1 MTLIGHSPFK
11 DTKTLKIFKCCA
23 KVKHFGCAVSLRE
36 LKIEQMFFL
45 KLIDYQKHN
54 NDQIRQM

>member
-1 MTLIGHSPFK
+1 MLCKSQTFWMCCVSKRIK
-11 DTKTLKIFKCCA
+11 DRTD
-23 KVKHFGCAVSLRE
+23 V
-36 LKIEQMFFL
+36 FL